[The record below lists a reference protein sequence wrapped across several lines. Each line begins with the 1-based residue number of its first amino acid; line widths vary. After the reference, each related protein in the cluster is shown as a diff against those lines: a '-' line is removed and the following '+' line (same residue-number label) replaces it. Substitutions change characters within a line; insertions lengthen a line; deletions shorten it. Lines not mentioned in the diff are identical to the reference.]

1 MIWFLFGGDIR
12 YSVRIHGCLL
22 DDQMDLKKK
31 KIKMLSNQREKVLPT
46 PQKRKNPEFL
56 PKSSNKIENNIS

>member
-31 KIKMLSNQREKVLPT
+31 KNKDVIKS
-46 PQKRKNPEFL
+46 KRKSAPHP
-56 PKSSNKIENNIS
+56 PKEEKP

>member
-31 KIKMLSNQREKVLPT
+31 NKDVIKS
-46 PQKRKNPEFL
+46 KRKSAPHPPPEE
-56 PKSSNKIENNIS
+56 KT